1 MSKFVLQVKG
11 YRVGQSNSLMK
22 VISAFVLY
30 IVCIVVTAVA
40 QPNGQF
46 TIAINSPVYDVSG
59 THFGYEQ
66 DTDVRF
72 DVFQQANGVL
82 TGQAVAEYDD
92 GFLNISGVG
101 PVNGRVTGNAIEQ
114 RASFKFRALVSGQDI
129 YGWYYRG
136 SYSWTG
142 YGVHNA
148 LTGGVFLG
156 SGSATGCI
164 QGDGCRRE
172 RVSIEVEANGG
183 AWELNINVATEG
195 SIVTGAAIAQHWTGR
210 TFSYL
215 VRGRY
220 SAKTGRS
227 VLSLTGTGDGYGSK
241 LNVMATGNLTVI
253 RVTGK
258 LLGQAVNDLR
268 Q

>member
-1 MSKFVLQVKG
+1 
-11 YRVGQSNSLMK
+11 MK
-22 VISAFVLY
+22 VIFAFALY

-59 THFGYEQ
+59 THFDYEQ
-66 DTDVRF
+66 DARF
-72 DVFQQANGVL
+72 DVFQQANGVI
-82 TGQAVAEYDD
+82 TGQAVVEYDD
-92 GFLNISGVG
+92 GFHYISGAG
-101 PVNGRVTGNAIEQ
+101 PVNGRMTGNAIEQ
-114 RASFKFRALVSGQDI
+114 RASFKFRAPLSGQDI

-148 LTGGVFLG
+148 RTGGVFLG
-156 SGSATGCI
+156 SGSVTGCL
-164 QGDGCRRE
+164 QGYGCRRE

-195 SIVTGAAIAQHWTGR
+195 SIVTGTAIAQHWSGR

-215 VRGRY
+215 IRGRY

-241 LNVMATGNLTVI
+241 LNVMATGNLAVI
-253 RVTGK
+253 RVTGR